1 MDCHD
6 VEHLLDA
13 YLDAELPTSL
23 QAEVHAHLL
32 ECVLCRQRVGLL
44 RAVGDVVRSDADH
57 PSPSPDFTDR
67 VVQAVAERS
76 PMRPRKLRYKRY
88 KRVVL
93 LTATVT
99 AMAAALLLV
108 VNAIGPETSRDQK
121 LLADHQGLPRA
132 LADARDH
139 TNQTWQQ
146 LHSSVAGLGQL
157 GQQALSEANLTLLSD
172 WAEVSG
178 APQTMPAG
186 LPFMGQLL
194 IPLTDVLEL
203 DFGDDWSD
211 IPSELAE
218 EDLDLI

>member
-13 YLDAELPTSL
+13 YLDGELPTSL

-67 VVQAVAERS
+67 VLQAAAARS
-76 PMRPRKLRYKRY
+76 PVRPRKLRYR
-88 KRVVL
+88 RVVL

-108 VNAIGPETSRDQK
+108 VNVIGPDTQEDQV
-121 LLADHQGLPRA
+121 LGDQGLGRVA
-132 LADARDH
+132 ADLRGH
-139 TNQTWQQ
+139 TNQTWEQ

-157 GQQALSEANLTLLSD
+157 GHQALSEANVALLGD
-172 WAEVSG
+172 WAEVSE
-178 APQTMPAG
+178 ASQNMPAG
-186 LPFMGQLL
+186 LPFMGALL

-211 IPSELAE
+211 IPSTLAD

>member
-44 RAVGDVVRSDADH
+44 RAVGDVVRNDADH

-67 VVQAVAERS
+67 VLQAAATRS
-76 PMRPRKLRYKRY
+76 PVRPRKLRYR
-88 KRVVL
+88 RVVL

-108 VNAIGPETSRDQK
+108 VNVIGPDTQQGQGV
-121 LLADHQGLPRA
+121 LGDHQGLPGVVA
-132 LADARDH
+132 GARDH

-146 LHSSVAGLGQL
+146 LHNSVEGLGQL
-157 GQQALSEANLTLLSD
+157 GHQALSEANLALLGD
-172 WAEVSG
+172 WTEVSE
-178 APQTMPAG
+178 ASQTMPAG

-211 IPSELAE
+211 IPSTLAD

>member
-67 VVQAVAERS
+67 VLQAAAARR
-76 PMRPRKLRYKRY
+76 PLRPRKLRYR
-88 KRVVL
+88 RVVL
-93 LTATVT
+93 LATTVT

-108 VNAIGPETSRDQK
+108 VNVIGPETQQEQAV
-121 LLADHQGLPRA
+121 LGNHQGLGGVV
-132 LADARDH
+132 ADLGGH
-139 TNQTWQQ
+139 TNQTWEQ

-157 GQQALSEANLTLLSD
+157 GHQALSEANVALLGD
-172 WAEVSG
+172 WAEVSE
-178 APQTMPAG
+178 ASQTMPAG

-211 IPSELAE
+211 IPSTLAD

>member
-32 ECVLCRQRVGLL
+32 ECVLCRQRIGLL
-44 RAVGDVVRSDADH
+44 RAVGDVIRSDADD

-67 VVQAVAERS
+67 LLQTMAQRS
-76 PMRPRKLRYKRY
+76 PSRPVRLRYKR
-88 KRVVL
+88 VGL
-93 LTATVT
+93 LAATVT
-99 AMAAALLLV
+99 AIAAALLLV
-108 VNAIGPETSRDQK
+108 VNVVTPESSSDGIV
-121 LLADHQGLPRA
+121 LASGAGLPDA
-132 LADARDH
+132 LADARNH
-139 TNQTWQQ
+139 TSQTWQQ
-146 LHSSVAGLGQL
+146 LHSSIAGLGQL
-157 GQQALSEANLTLLSD
+157 GQQALSEANLALLND
-172 WAEVSG
+172 WAEVNSG
-178 APQTMPAG
+178 PQTMPAG
-186 LPFMGQLL
+186 MPFMGQLL

-211 IPSELAE
+211 IPSELAD

>member
-32 ECVLCRQRVGLL
+32 ECVLCRQRIGLL
-44 RAVGDVVRSDADH
+44 RAVGDVVRSDADQ
-57 PSPSPDFTDR
+57 PSPSPDFTDH
-67 VVQAVAERS
+67 VLQTMAERS
-76 PMRPRKLRYKRY
+76 PSRSHTLRY

-108 VNAIGPETSRDQK
+108 VNVMTPDASPDKRVLGGP
-121 LLADHQGLPRA
+121 GLPGA

-139 TNQTWQQ
+139 TSQTWQQ
-146 LHSSVAGLGQL
+146 LHNSFAGLGQL
-157 GQQALSEANLTLLSD
+157 GQQALSEANLALLSD

-178 APQTMPAG
+178 GPRAMPAG
-186 LPFMGQLL
+186 MPFMGQLL

-211 IPSELAE
+211 IPSELAD

>member
-67 VVQAVAERS
+67 VLQAAAARS
-76 PMRPRKLRYKRY
+76 PMRPRKLRYRK
-88 KRVVL
+88 VVL

-108 VNAIGPETSRDQK
+108 VNVIGPETQQDK
-121 LLADHQGLPRA
+121 GLLGDHQGLSRA
-132 LADARDH
+132 FVDARDR
-139 TNQTWQQ
+139 TNQTWDQ

-157 GQQALSEANLTLLSD
+157 GHQALSEANVALLGN

-211 IPSELAE
+211 IPSALAD

>member
-57 PSPSPDFTDR
+57 PSPSPDFTER
-67 VVQAVAERS
+67 VLQAAAARS
-76 PMRPRKLRYKRY
+76 PVRPRKLRYR
-88 KRVVL
+88 RVVL

-108 VNAIGPETSRDQK
+108 VNVIGPDTHRDQRI
-121 LLADHQGLPRA
+121 LGDQGFGEVAAGVRQ
-132 LADARDH
+132 H
-139 TNQTWQQ
+139 TNQTWEQ

-157 GQQALSEANLTLLSD
+157 GHQALSEANLALLGD
-172 WAEVSG
+172 WAEVSE
-178 APQTMPAG
+178 ASQTMPAG
-186 LPFMGQLL
+186 LPFMGALL

-211 IPSELAE
+211 IPSTLAD

>member
-67 VVQAVAERS
+67 VLQAAATRS
-76 PMRPRKLRYKRY
+76 PVRPRKLRYR
-88 KRVVL
+88 RIVL

-108 VNAIGPETSRDQK
+108 VNALGPHGPRDQR
-121 LLADHQGLPRA
+121 LLSDRQGLPRA

-139 TNQTWQQ
+139 TSQTWQQ

-157 GQQALSEANLTLLSD
+157 GQQALSEANLALLGD
-172 WAEVSG
+172 WAELGG
-178 APQTMPAG
+178 APQAMPAG

-211 IPSELAE
+211 IPAELAD